1 MSGTIVAKIRSENA
15 SYQTHGELPRIGSF
29 APDVSLV
36 NTKLQDVSLAN
47 WTGLRK
53 IMYIGISI
61 DSEVCAKAAI
71 RFDQY
76 ATGHDDVALLMVSY
90 DLPFAHQRFRQA
102 HDLQKMEG
110 LSAIRHAGFG
120 ENYGVLIL
128 DGPYAGMFS
137 PAVMVMDENNSIVH
151 REHIEDISAE
161 PDYTAAF
168 RALGIQIDE

>member
-1 MSGTIVAKIRSENA
+1 
-15 SYQTHGELPRIGSF
+15 
-29 APDVSLV
+29 
-36 NTKLQDVSLAN
+36 
-47 WTGLRK
+47 
-53 IMYIGISI
+53 
-61 DSEVCAKAAI
+61 
-71 RFDQY
+71 
-76 ATGHDDVALLMVSY
+76 
-90 DLPFAHQRFRQA
+90 
-102 HDLQKMEG
+102 MEG

>member
-90 DLPFAHQRFRQA
+90 DRRLHINDFGRLMTCRRWRASPPSGTQ
-102 HDLQKMEG
+102 DLVKT
-110 LSAIRHAGFG
+110 
-120 ENYGVLIL
+120 
-128 DGPYAGMFS
+128 
-137 PAVMVMDENNSIVH
+137 
-151 REHIEDISAE
+151 
-161 PDYTAAF
+161 TAC
-168 RALGIQIDE
+168 